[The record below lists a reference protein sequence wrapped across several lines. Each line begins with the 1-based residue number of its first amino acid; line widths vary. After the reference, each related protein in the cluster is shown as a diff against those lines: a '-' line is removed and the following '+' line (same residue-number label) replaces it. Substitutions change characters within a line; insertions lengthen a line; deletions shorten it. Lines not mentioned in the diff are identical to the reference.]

1 MNKVTNAEEREFFE
15 YVEDKGIQPIPESDR
30 VPVGPPKS
38 HDELTVQPGDPSIP
52 CCNSPQGSMDLHGK
66 TVDEAEPAV
75 NDFLAKSQ
83 SSDSRRCVLIITGKG
98 SPQKGT
104 GILRRK
110 VPAWLKQNHR
120 VYQHRAA
127 PWNYGNEGAFCVV
140 LRSRNEITKN
150 G

>member
-1 MNKVTNAEEREFFE
+1 MKKVTNAEEWEFLE
-15 YVEDKGIQPIPESDR
+15 YVEDKEIQPIPESDR

-38 HDELTVQPGDPSIP
+38 DGELIVQPGDPSIP
-52 CCNSPQGSMDLHGK
+52 CCNLPQESMDLHGK
-66 TVDEAEPAV
+66 TVDKAGSAV

-104 GILRRK
+104 GILRQK

-120 VYQHRAA
+120 VYQYQAA